1 MKNKRFYNIVFALEV
16 LLLVPL
22 IGMQFTDEINWK
34 LFDFIVAGV
43 LLFGLGL
50 MIELV
55 LRNIKNRNYRDI
67 VLLAVL
73 ILFFLTWAELAVGIF
88 GTPLSGN

>member
-1 MKNKRFYNIVFALEV
+1 MKNKRFYNIVLALEV

-22 IGMQFTDEINWK
+22 IGMQFTDEINWE

-55 LRNIKNRNYRDI
+55 LRNIKNRNYREI

>member
-1 MKNKRFYNIVFALEV
+1 MKNKRFYNIVLALEV